1 MVLDLLIIVN
11 LQKLQLEEYGSCVTV
26 INGTMGIL
34 DIYIFIVLSFI
45 LLGLSLLTSRIRSP
59 VPFHREAVLSLRAIT
74 LTLVPLSS
82 LYIVPDFLRLI
93 NMKLT
98 NLEPILWVGFVAD
111 VFLPILIMLILFGS
125 SVSDFLIIACGF

>member
-1 MVLDLLIIVN
+1 MIIN

-34 DIYIFIVLSFI
+34 DIYIFIILSFI
-45 LLGLSLLTSRIRSP
+45 LLGLSLLTSLIRLP

-82 LYIVPDFLRLI
+82 LYIVPDFLRI
-93 NMKLT
+93 NMKLK

-111 VFLPILIMLILFGS
+111 VFLPILIMWILFGS
-125 SVSDFLIIACGF
+125 SVSDLIVRIGFN